1 MDSSVLNRTALARPF
16 LQHADVRRGQ
26 QRQAQRVA
34 PLDRRGRSPPAEP
47 GQLGSGHPCGVISR
61 AGRWRKLGGMNGWL
75 LWGLILPVLLVVA
88 GIVQIQRNKRR

>member
-1 MDSSVLNRTALARPF
+1 
-16 LQHADVRRGQ
+16 
-26 QRQAQRVA
+26 
-34 PLDRRGRSPPAEP
+34 
-47 GQLGSGHPCGVISR
+47 VISG